1 MWWRRCSTSP
11 TRRPRSSAPTTGIT
25 VGALQELCR
34 RGDDAALLGFD
45 DFELSHLMPRPL
57 TLIAYDPRELGRLA
71 ADRLF
76 APDRS
81 GDKSWPTTTIVPT
94 QLIER
99 GLR

>member
-1 MWWRRCSTSP
+1 
-11 TRRPRSSAPTTGIT
+11 
-25 VGALQELCR
+25 
-34 RGDDAALLGFD
+34 
-45 DFELSHLMPRPL
+45 MPRPL

-76 APDRS
+76 ARIE